1 MYDILPFPNI
11 TGETPAE
18 QLEQIN
24 SYLIQ
29 LKEELEFA
37 LTRISVDNL
46 SEDLRKQLASLGA
59 DISTNRTEQEVVTQQ
74 IINRALTV
82 DDVISSTAF
91 ENALK
96 GVEEKIPTDYVDSK
110 ELEDS
115 VKGVTEA
122 IPTKFIVTASDS
134 DDGIVFQ
141 TASEG
146 DKILKITVD
155 YETGYLNYTI

>member
-11 TGETPAE
+11 TGENPAE

-29 LKEELEFA
+29 LKEELEFI

-46 SEDLRKQLASLGA
+46 SEDLRRQLASLGA

-82 DDVISSTAF
+82 DDVISSAAF

-110 ELEDS
+110 ELKDS

>member
-11 TGETPAE
+11 TGETPEA

-37 LTRISVDNL
+37 LTRISAENL

-59 DISTNRTEQEVVTQQ
+59 DINTNKTEQEVVTQQ

-82 DDVISSTAF
+82 DDVTSSSAF
-91 ENALK
+91 EKAIID
-96 GVEEKIPTDYVDSK
+96 KIP
-110 ELEDS
+110 
-115 VKGVTEA
+115 
-122 IPTKFIVTASDS
+122 
-134 DDGIVFQ
+134 VF
-141 TASEG
+141 
-146 DKILKITVD
+146 TVNID
-155 YETGYLNYTI
+155 TGYLDYEIKGE

>member
-11 TGETPAE
+11 TGENPAE

-29 LKEELEFA
+29 LKEELEFI

-46 SEDLRKQLASLGA
+46 SEDLRRQLASLGA
-59 DISTNRTEQEVVTQQ
+59 DITTNKTEQEVVTQQ

-82 DDVISSTAF
+82 DDVVSSTAF

-96 GVEEKIPTDYVDSK
+96 GVENKIPTDYVNSK

-115 VKGVTEA
+115 VNNVVDA
-122 IPTKFIVTASDS
+122 IPTRFIVTANDS
-134 DDGIVFQ
+134 DDGIVFH
-141 TASEG
+141 TANEG
-146 DKILKITVD
+146 NKILKITVD